1 MRKIL
6 VLLLITLGI
15 TGFSAPYKDE
25 RGVTLMEVKE
35 WEKFYNLPGEEDELC
50 IMIGSLIMEKSYI
63 EEGKKMGHTLKEN
76 QEATKNLNSILAEES
91 GAKDINGRI
100 DGLHEYYYGAFCKM
114 PTQEEFDLIGSPVF
128 RKEMERIFKTYS
140 QVK

>member
-76 QEATKNLNSILAEES
+76 HEAI
-91 GAKDINGRI
+91 
-100 DGLHEYYYGAFCKM
+100 
-114 PTQEEFDLIGSPVF
+114 
-128 RKEMERIFKTYS
+128 
-140 QVK
+140 